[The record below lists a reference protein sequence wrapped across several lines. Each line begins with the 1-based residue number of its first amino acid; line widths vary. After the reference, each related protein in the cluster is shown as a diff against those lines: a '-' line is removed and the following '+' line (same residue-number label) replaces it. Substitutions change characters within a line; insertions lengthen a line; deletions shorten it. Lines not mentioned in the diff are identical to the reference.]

1 MSVTASAA
9 AAAAAA
15 AASPRPPSSAL
26 YTERLFYAVLKQGN
40 PSEARVEALAALA
53 LRHLPKSAETWAA
66 LRKALMEQSD
76 LDGAPNRTLWY
87 VLDALIKHAP
97 HVFVPLVAPRLL
109 EYTIQQLPW
118 ELAGHRGQTLLWF
131 EALVLSW
138 EKVLPQ
144 RLYSAVRQHAVQSRS
159 GAELHDLLEAAENS
173 VDDGTSASPADLQ
186 QLRDAW
192 DAVQYMGEQEAG
204 KSVFHARLI
213 AAAVVVADED
223 GNSSLSPSPPVS
235 GLYATPTGHN
245 GRTAGAGTSGA
256 DIANTQ
262 QQQQQQEEDE
272 YTPDF
277 IEGAKPRELPKLD
290 LPKLKRRR
298 EGRRRPREEDLGM

>member
-1 MSVTASAA
+1 MMSAA
-9 AAAAAA
+9 ALAA

-26 YTERLFYAVLKQGN
+26 YTERLFYAALKQGN
-40 PSEARVEALAALA
+40 PSETRVEALAALA
-53 LRHLPKSAETWAA
+53 LRHLPKYAETWAA

-87 VLDALIKHAP
+87 VLDALMKHAP
-97 HVFVPLVAPRLL
+97 HVFVPLLAPRLL

-144 RLYSAVRQHAVQSRS
+144 RLYSAIRQHAVQSRS
-159 GAELHDLLEAAENS
+159 GAELHDLLEAAQS
-173 VDDGTSASPADLQ
+173 TADDGTPASATELQ

-204 KSVFHARLI
+204 KSVFYARHI
-213 AAAVVVADED
+213 TAALEVEDEAALVNGLHVPAP
-223 GNSSLSPSPPVS
+223 GNR
-235 GLYATPTGHN
+235 GCM
-245 GRTAGAGTSGA
+245 AGAGISDDDVAKTEE
-256 DIANTQ
+256 
-262 QQQQQQEEDE
+262 QQEEDE

-277 IEGAKPRELPKLD
+277 VEGAKPRELPKLD
-290 LPKLKRRR
+290 LPKPKRRR
-298 EGRRRPREEDLGM
+298 EGRRRPREDDLGM

>member
-1 MSVTASAA
+1 MLS
-9 AAAAAA
+9 AAAAA
-15 AASPRPPSSAL
+15 AASPRPPSSVL
-26 YTERLFYAVLKQGN
+26 YTERLFYAALKQGN

-53 LRHLPKSAETWAA
+53 LRHLPRSAETWAA

-76 LDGAPNRTLWY
+76 LDGAPNRALWY
-87 VLDALIKHAP
+87 VLDALMKHAP
-97 HVFVPLVAPRLL
+97 HVFVPLLAPRLL

-131 EALVLSW
+131 ETLVLSW

-159 GAELHDLLEAAENS
+159 GAELHDLLKATQNS
-173 VDDGTSASPADLQ
+173 VDDGTSASSVDLQ

-204 KSVFHARLI
+204 KSVFHARHTTT
-213 AAAVVVADED
+213 AVEVVDED
-223 GNSSLSPSPPVS
+223 ANKSSSFSAPVSRLHAMSIGNSD
-235 GLYATPTGHN
+235 
-245 GRTAGAGTSGA
+245 RTAGAGASG
-256 DIANTQ
+256 DDVTKT
-262 QQQQQQEEDE
+262 QQQQEEEEDD

-277 IEGAKPRELPKLD
+277 VEGAKPRELPKLD
-290 LPKLKRRR
+290 LPKQRRRR
-298 EGRRRPREEDLGM
+298 EGRRRPRADDLGM

>member
-1 MSVTASAA
+1 MASAA
-9 AAAAAA
+9 AAVAA
-15 AASPRPPSSAL
+15 AASPRPPPTAL
-26 YTERLFYAVLKQGN
+26 YTERLFYAALKQGN

-76 LDGAPNRTLWY
+76 LDGASNRTLWY

-118 ELAGHRGQTLLWF
+118 ELAGHRGQALLWF

-144 RLYSAVRQHAVQSRS
+144 RLYNAVRQHAVQSRS
-159 GAELHDLLEAAENS
+159 GAELHDLLEAAESS

-186 QLRDAW
+186 QLREAW
-192 DAVQYMGEQEAG
+192 DALQYMGEQEAG
-204 KSVFHARLI
+204 KSVFHVRPI
-213 AAAVVVADED
+213 ATAAVVEDED
-223 GNSSLSPSPPVS
+223 GNGSSFPSAPVS
-235 GLYATPTGHN
+235 GMYASTTGSS
-245 GRTAGAGTSGA
+245 GLTAGASTSGA
-256 DIANTQ
+256 DIENTQ
-262 QQQQQQEEDE
+262 QQQEDDE
-272 YTPDF
+272 YIPDF
-277 IEGAKPRELPKLD
+277 VEGAKPRELPKLD

-298 EGRRRPREEDLGM
+298 EGRRRLRDDDLGM

>member
-1 MSVTASAA
+1 MSSAA
-9 AAAAAA
+9 AVAAS

-53 LRHLPKSAETWAA
+53 LRHLPRYTETWAA
-66 LRKALMEQSD
+66 LRKALMEESD
-76 LDGAPNRTLWY
+76 LDGALNRTLWY

-97 HVFVPLVAPRLL
+97 HVFVPLLAPRLL
-109 EYTIQQLPW
+109 EYTVQQLPW
-118 ELAGHRGQTLLWF
+118 GLARRRGQNLLWF

-144 RLYSAVRQHAVQSRS
+144 RLYSAIRQHAVQSRS
-159 GAELHDLLEAAENS
+159 GAELHNLLEVAQTSA
-173 VDDGTSASPADLQ
+173 DDGTPASATELQ

-204 KSVFHARLI
+204 KFVFYARHST
-213 AAAVVVADED
+213 AALEAEEELVDR
-223 GNSSLSPSPPVS
+223 SSSSSALVS
-235 GLYATPTGHN
+235 GLHARVSRNKGDASGLGSTGDD
-245 GRTAGAGTSGA
+245 AVKA
-256 DIANTQ
+256 Q
-262 QQQQQQEEDE
+262 EQQEEDE

-277 IEGAKPRELPKLD
+277 VEGAKPRELPQLN
-290 LPKLKRRR
+290 LPKMKRRR
-298 EGRRRPREEDLGM
+298 EGRRRPRDDDLGM